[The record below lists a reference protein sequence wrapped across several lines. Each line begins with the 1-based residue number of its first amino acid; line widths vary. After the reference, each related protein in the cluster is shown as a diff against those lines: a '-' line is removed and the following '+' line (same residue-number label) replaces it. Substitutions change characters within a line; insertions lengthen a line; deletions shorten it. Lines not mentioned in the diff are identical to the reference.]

1 MSKGSDTP
9 IRMLIINDDVAAA
22 EAIVSHL
29 RNSGMA
35 VRASRPADSAELA
48 AMLGKTPFDLVL
60 LCLPSSAISQSEVF
74 MLVDAQGRDL
84 PILVEAP
91 VIDAQQLLALTEAG
105 VRALLPRGQFMHLHT
120 IVQREME
127 DLTARRGLRRLE
139 AQLRETERRCD
150 SLIESSRDPIAYIH
164 EGMYIRANSAY
175 LEMFGY
181 EDFAD
186 IEGMPLLDM
195 VSPKHVAD
203 FKQLLKELGKTDN
216 LPPRHELQM
225 RGSDG
230 EDFPAVMEFTPAKYE
245 GEPCLQ
251 LIIRRQELDI
261 DPALAQEV
269 EELRRL
275 DMATGL
281 LNRQTFLQQL
291 EQRVAEAATGE
302 HEHTLL
308 LLEPDHLAQL
318 YQQVGLDSVDDLASA
333 IAERLRQSLPA
344 DMAIARV
351 AENTYAILLQDSQ
364 YRQSY
369 ELAERLC
376 TAFAS
381 RLLETSQKTLSA
393 TISIGGVQIGE
404 RIAQITRVLEK
415 ANESLRHAS
424 EMGGNQVH
432 IFDPRAT
439 ERAEEERIQGWI
451 AHIKDAIAHDSLKL
465 HYRPIIN
472 LHNESEQF
480 HESLLRMIGTDGSL
494 IQPGQFVPLAEEH
507 GLANVLDRWA
517 IRHALQSIKALPA
530 TSGQPPKVMVRIAQ
544 SSLEDEQLV
553 PDIVKM
559 LAETGAQAASLVLQ
573 LPESKVFT
581 SLRGAQRI
589 NEDLKKIGASFCIE
603 QFGTGL
609 NSLQLLTHLQPGF
622 LKLNH
627 DFMEDLDS
635 EENRE
640 RLAEIIQNAG
650 ALQIPCIAP
659 GVDSPTA
666 MTALFSSGATY
677 VQGDFV
683 APEMPSLGN

>member
-9 IRMLIINDDVAAA
+9 IRMLIVNDDVTAA

-35 VRASRPADSAELA
+35 VRPSRPANPGELSE
-48 AMLGKTPFDLVL
+48 MLDKTLFDLVL
-60 LCLPSSAISQSEVF
+60 LCLPSTAISQQEVL
-74 MLVDAQGRDL
+74 MLVEAQGRDL
-84 PILVEAP
+84 PILVETAE
-91 VIDAQQLLALTEAG
+91 IDAQHLLALTEAG
-105 VRALLPRGQFMHLHT
+105 IRAVLPRGQFNHLRMM
-120 IVQREME
+120 IERELE
-127 DLTARRGLRRLE
+127 DLKARRGLRRLE

-181 EDFAD
+181 ENFAD

-195 VSPKHVAD
+195 VSASHVAE
-203 FKQLLKELGKTDN
+203 FKQLLKELSKGDS

-269 EELRRL
+269 EDLRRL

-281 LNRQTFLQQL
+281 LNRQTFLQYL
-291 EQRVAEAATGE
+291 EQHVAEAANGE
-302 HEHTLL
+302 QQHTLL
-308 LLEPDHLAQL
+308 LLEPDHIAQL
-318 YQQVGLDSVDDLASA
+318 YQQVGLDSVDDLAAA
-333 IAERLRQSLPA
+333 IAERLRQSLPQ
-344 DMAIARV
+344 DIILARV
-351 AENTYAILLQDSQ
+351 AEHTYGILLQNSP
-364 YRQSY
+364 YRQSHT
-369 ELAERLC
+369 LAEGLC
-376 TAFAS
+376 AAFKNQ
-381 RLLETSQKTLSA
+381 LLETSEKTLSA

-404 RIAQITRVLEK
+404 RIAQIAKVLDK
-415 ANESLRHAS
+415 ASESLRHAS
-424 EMGGNQVH
+424 EMGGNQVQ

-439 ERAEEERIQGWI
+439 ERAEEERVQAWIQ
-451 AHIKDAIAHDSLKL
+451 HVKDALAQDSLKL
-465 HYRPIIN
+465 HYRAILN
-472 LHNESEQF
+472 LHDENEQF
-480 HESLLRMIGTDGSL
+480 HEALLRMQGTDNSL

-507 GLANVLDRWA
+507 GLAAALDRWA
-517 IRHALQSIKALPA
+517 IGHALHSIKGAAQPA
-530 TSGQPPKVMVRIAQ
+530 KILVRIAQ
-544 SSLEDEQLV
+544 ASLEDEQLV
-553 PDIVKM
+553 PDILKM
-559 LAETGAQAASLVLQ
+559 LAETGVPASCLILQ

-581 SLRGAQRI
+581 NLRAAQQM
-589 NEDLKKIGASFCIE
+589 NEALKKIGAAFCIE
-603 QFGTGL
+603 QFGMGL
-609 NSLQLLTHLQPGF
+609 NSAQLLNHLQPGF

-627 DFMEDLDS
+627 DLLEDLNS

-640 RLAEIIQNAG
+640 RLVEIIQHAAN
-650 ALQIPCIAP
+650 LHIPCIAP
-659 GVDSPTA
+659 SVDSATT
-666 MTALFSSGATY
+666 MTALFTSGVTY

-683 APEMPSLGN
+683 APETASPGV

>member
-1 MSKGSDTP
+1 
-9 IRMLIINDDVAAA
+9 MLIVNDDVAAA
-22 EAIVSHL
+22 EAIISHL

-35 VRASRPADSAELA
+35 VRPSRPTDSAELS
-48 AMLGKTPFDLVL
+48 AMLDKTPFDLVL
-60 LCLPSSAISQSEVF
+60 LSLPSAAISQQEVF
-74 MLVDAQGRDL
+74 MLVEAQGRDL
-84 PILVEAP
+84 PILVEVAE
-91 VIDAQQLLALTEAG
+91 IDARQLLSFSEMGA
-105 VRALLPRGQFMHLHT
+105 RAILPRAQFNHLRAM
-120 IVQREME
+120 VQREFE
-127 DLTARRGLRRLE
+127 DLNARRGLRRLE

-181 EDFAD
+181 EDFSE

-195 VSPKHVAD
+195 VAPKHVAD

-251 LIIRRQELDI
+251 LIIRRQELEI

-269 EELRRL
+269 DNLRRL

-291 EQRVAEAATGE
+291 EQCVAEAASGE

-308 LLEPDHLAQL
+308 LLEPDHIAQL
-318 YQQVGLDSVDDLASA
+318 YQQVGLDSVDDLAA
-333 IAERLRQSLPA
+333 TIAGRLRQCLPEHITLA
-344 DMAIARV
+344 RIA
-351 AENTYAILLQDSQ
+351 EHTYGILLQHSP
-364 YRQSY
+364 YRQSHA
-369 ELAERLC
+369 LAEELC
-376 TAFAS
+376 AAFQNQ
-381 RLLETSQKTLSA
+381 LLETSEKTLSA
-393 TISIGGVQIGE
+393 TVSIGGVQIGE
-404 RIAQITRVLEK
+404 RIAQIAKVLDK

-439 ERAEEERIQGWI
+439 ERAEEERIQAWI
-451 AHIKDAIAHDSLKL
+451 QHVKDALAQDSLKL
-465 HYRPIIN
+465 HYRAILN
-472 LHNESEQF
+472 LHDETEQF
-480 HESLLRMIGTDGSL
+480 HETLLRMQGADNTL

-507 GLANVLDRWA
+507 GLAAALDRWA
-517 IRHALQSIKALPA
+517 IRRALHSIKNAA
-530 TSGQPPKVMVRIAQ
+530 QPPRILVRIAQ
-544 SSLEDEQLV
+544 ASLEDEQLV
-553 PDIVKM
+553 PDILKM
-559 LAETGAQAASLVLQ
+559 LAETGIPASCLVLQ

-581 SLRGAQRI
+581 NLRAAQQM
-589 NEDLKKIGASFCIE
+589 NEALKKIGAAFCIE
-603 QFGTGL
+603 QFGMGL
-609 NSLQLLTHLQPGF
+609 NSSQLLSHLQPGF

-627 DFMEDLDS
+627 DLLEDLNS

-640 RLAEIIQNAG
+640 RLVEIIQSATE
-650 ALQIPCIAP
+650 LQIPCIAP
-659 GVDSPTA
+659 SVDSPTT
-666 MTALFSSGATY
+666 MTALFTSGVTY

-683 APEMPSLGN
+683 APETATLGT